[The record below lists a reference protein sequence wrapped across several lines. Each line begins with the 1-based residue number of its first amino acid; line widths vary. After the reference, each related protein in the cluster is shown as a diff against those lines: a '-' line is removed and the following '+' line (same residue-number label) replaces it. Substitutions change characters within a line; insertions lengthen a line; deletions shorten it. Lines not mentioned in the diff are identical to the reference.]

1 MRALAFGGWFV
12 GLIYL
17 AYVWRKRVDGFSLWM
32 AKWLEEVASGRK
44 AVLSEGQGEGV
55 QGGKKEGNG
64 MVIEGMN
71 GDVEL
76 GLLVKEVK
84 D

>member
-17 AYVWRKRVDGFSLWM
+17 SYVWRMKVDGFSLWM
-32 AKWLEEVASGRK
+32 AKWVEEVASGRK
-44 AVLSEGQGEGV
+44 AVLSAGQGHDV
-55 QGGKKEGNG
+55 QDGKREGNG
-64 MVIEGMN
+64 TVIEGMN

-76 GLLVKEVK
+76 GVLGKEVK